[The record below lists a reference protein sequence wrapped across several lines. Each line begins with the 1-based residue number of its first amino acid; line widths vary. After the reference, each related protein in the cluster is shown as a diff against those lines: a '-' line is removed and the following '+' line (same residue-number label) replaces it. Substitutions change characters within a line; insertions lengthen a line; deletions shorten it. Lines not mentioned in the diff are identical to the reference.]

1 MKLIL
6 LKLNTIS
13 RIVGLTAIGLV
24 AISANAEITIHT
36 SLDEKGKNQI
46 LVKNDQQQL
55 PPPQLGIMP
64 PVINDKL
71 NRSTGK
77 LDKSLTLYNYS
88 SKPKKIKLSFIDLDI
103 NGKPVAS
110 TDTTLK
116 NWVLINPTQFT
127 IAGNGYQT
135 IRLSV
140 RPPKGFAKQTYKA
153 ALMIEQQID
162 NAMKYDPNGKGVT
175 VELGSRYGLPIVI
188 SVE

>member
-88 SKPKKIKLSFIDLDI
+88 SKPKKIKNLYS
-103 NGKPVAS
+103 
-110 TDTTLK
+110 
-116 NWVLINPTQFT
+116 
-127 IAGNGYQT
+127 
-135 IRLSV
+135 
-140 RPPKGFAKQTYKA
+140 
-153 ALMIEQQID
+153 
-162 NAMKYDPNGKGVT
+162 
-175 VELGSRYGLPIVI
+175 
-188 SVE
+188 